1 MAQKCR
7 FPQDYDT
14 VRPYTPVEIL
24 ENGTASTF
32 RFGILN
38 RNISVSKMGLPD
50 AIAVARPQTQ
60 HGTLPAKVSNL
71 LLSPFKLLVVP
82 TGGGAALTFEPT
94 ESPQVRRD
102 GDGKVRKTPSF
113 APLYKTKVKVVFYQD
128 RLGTNTGKTPKKV
141 AFSLGVL
148 VRTLVCDIQRGCERC
163 CQRQHVPRNGRLHGG

>member
-102 GDGKVRKTPSF
+102 GDGKVRNRKRLLLHHCIKNQGKSRLLPRQARDKHRENS
-113 APLYKTKVKVVFYQD
+113 KTKWRF
-128 RLGTNTGKTPKKV
+128 P
-141 AFSLGVL
+141 
-148 VRTLVCDIQRGCERC
+148 
-163 CQRQHVPRNGRLHGG
+163 